1 MSHLA
6 GSSPSNAEDAS
17 LPNENVDIEGESGA
31 SRLADSVSCTTPASS
46 EFAGGDAVTG
56 ADGLTGF
63 DLGDL
68 GGESAFFF
76 SAGFVVAFGC
86 VVAAL
91 RCVREVVFFALL
103 AGAVLIRV

>member
-17 LPNENVDIEGESGA
+17 LPNENVDIDGESGA
-31 SRLADSVSCTTPASS
+31 PRLADSVSCTTPASS

-63 DLGDL
+63 DLG
-68 GGESAFFF
+68 GEFAFFF

-91 RCVREVVFFALL
+91 RCVREVVLFALL